1 MNKRNLDQNGG
12 TSNVP
17 KTSVKSSFG
26 KNDFNGGL
34 ISMAAPKNQ
43 ITNGCRAYLV
53 HDVADKAGI

>member
-1 MNKRNLDQNGG
+1 MGIMGGILSINIHGNLF
-12 TSNVP
+12 
-17 KTSVKSSFG
+17 KSSFG

-53 HDVADKAGI
+53 HDIADKAGI